1 LIKILDVFN
10 KFKDEQGNFSEI
22 LTRDIEGLL
31 SLYEAT
37 HVMIKGEDILEVA
50 LAFTTTH
57 LDSIAKQL
65 SHPHAIQV
73 KHSLRQT
80 LHKNYPRLDA
90 RNYISIYEKDP
101 SHNKNLLI
109 LAKLD
114 FNMLQSLHQK
124 EFGNVYK

>member
-22 LTRDIEGLL
+22 LTNDVEGLL

-65 SHPHAIQV
+65 SHPHALQV

-80 LHKNYPRLDA
+80 LHKNYPRLEA
-90 RNYISIYEKDP
+90 RSYISIYEQYP
-101 SHNKNLLI
+101 SHDKN
-109 LAKLD
+109 
-114 FNMLQSLHQK
+114 
-124 EFGNVYK
+124 